1 MNIGQINSDMNNQEE
16 NKILEELL
24 KRAKTLYNEL
34 QNSPISD
41 EEYEKFE
48 EDCKTFEEKFKQL
61 DQFVAQIMQDDYDIL
76 QDYLVKI
83 SSMQSEWKKQQ
94 QNSDDNQNQQQNTA
108 TNLQQPVNTQQQ
120 YNTPNQQQPIDPMQ
134 QQLFMMQMMQQMQQQ
149 MQQQSEQHR
158 IEMEYYRQQLENMRN
173 ERAQKEAEEQA
184 QRDAEEQAQRD
195 AEEQARRDAEQAQR
209 DAEQAQ
215 REKAEKDH
223 ISNSQKTE
231 EQNGT
236 NFAKKIE
243 SLASNTNISVSN
255 LAIEAKKET
264 INWYVADYNS
274 EIYRLLEKINMSEL
288 GIKGK
293 DIQKIF
299 ELSYKREVVIDL
311 LNDLSKIPLS
321 HTTKKLFKQLQKDV
335 TNKDLRKKFVVEVTK
350 SVANYID
357 KKVVKKVPKTASKFS
372 TDKREEFLGLLRN
385 KKANIIGLTGTEIFE
400 ATNNFDYG
408 IKK

>member
-108 TNLQQPVNTQQQ
+108 TNMQQPVNTQQQ

-321 HTTKKLFKQLQKDV
+321 HTAKKLFKQLQKDI